1 MSTRASRGVVLM
13 DRLRGRVATRTAKP
27 PHGGRKK
34 FCRRDFGARRQ
45 RQQIRS
51 DWPLARRRSAA
62 RQGSRGEA
70 CLDGR
75 FTLPLTEPAAE
86 GWWVCVAGRVLR
98 VRVQPGTAPACGTCF
113 DPWRGPPPL
122 PDQQHDPARSSFVL
136 SHTVPGFAG
145 SPNGS
150 YLHHACRAWPPRGTL
165 HSAMAC
171 HCCGRGIRAW
181 PCRLLGAPP
190 ERTEGGRVAFPPP
203 PAPTTGPCN
212 RTASSTA
219 RPGLAAY
226 PSKIVQGIAGSGC
239 RASRFSTETNP
250 PPAKR
255 WPTISHPQKR
265 KPEGL

>member
-1 MSTRASRGVVLM
+1 MSSRATRGVVLM

-136 SHTVPGFAG
+136 SHTGLGLVGKTERLTPMPCMARAARAG
-145 SPNGS
+145 PRSGS
-150 YLHHACRAWPPRGTL
+150 RWLAHRWARGTRAWPGE
-165 HSAMAC
+165 A
-171 HCCGRGIRAW
+171 
-181 PCRLLGAPP
+181 APLP
-190 ERTEGGRVAFPPP
+190 PLRVAHSN
-203 PAPTTGPCN
+203 APWED
-212 RTASSTA
+212 
-219 RPGLAAY
+219 
-226 PSKIVQGIAGSGC
+226 AGSVSGELFP
-239 RASRFSTETNP
+239 SGTP
-250 PPAKR
+250 LPAKGR
-255 WPTISHPQKR
+255 
-265 KPEGL
+265 E